1 MGNVLEL
8 ITTNF
13 LLNLSQLNAK
23 YLVKEIDF
31 FKNNWKT
38 DLSEELRKIDTILG
52 MDFFLKIE
60 NIFLNPTIFPSC

>member
-13 LLNLSQLNAK
+13 LLNLEQINAK

-31 FKNNWKT
+31 FKDDWKT
-38 DLSEELRKIDTILG
+38 DLSEELCKIDTILG
-52 MDFFLKIE
+52 RFLKVFKIKIE
-60 NIFLNPTIFPSC
+60 EEKNLT

>member
-52 MDFFLKIE
+52 IDYFF
-60 NIFLNPTIFPSC
+60 

>member
-13 LLNLSQLNAK
+13 LLNLEQINAK

-52 MDFFLKIE
+52 MDYFLKIE
-60 NIFLNPTIFPSC
+60 NIFFETYHFS

>member
-52 MDFFLKIE
+52 MDYFFKIE
-60 NIFLNPTIFPSC
+60 NIFF

>member
-1 MGNVLEL
+1 MKHFKFLFLTHTDIDMGNVLEL

-13 LLNLSQLNAK
+13 LLNLSQINAK

-38 DLSEELRKIDTILG
+38 DLSEELHKIDTILG
-52 MDFFLKIE
+52 NYGF
-60 NIFLNPTIFPSC
+60 